1 MSKVGQ
7 PAPASSPSEKSRT
20 LQDRLLWICPLVG
33 ITAAAAVLWLFGFT
47 LWTALAFL
55 FLIACPLVVVW
66 ILVIERR
73 QVPIYWR
80 KP

>member
-1 MSKVGQ
+1 MSKVGR

-20 LQDRLLWICPLVG
+20 LRNCLLWICPLVG
-33 ITAAAAVLWLFGFT
+33 ITAAAAVLRLVEFT
-47 LWTALAFL
+47 LWAALAFL
-55 FLIACPLVVVW
+55 FLIACPLVVVR